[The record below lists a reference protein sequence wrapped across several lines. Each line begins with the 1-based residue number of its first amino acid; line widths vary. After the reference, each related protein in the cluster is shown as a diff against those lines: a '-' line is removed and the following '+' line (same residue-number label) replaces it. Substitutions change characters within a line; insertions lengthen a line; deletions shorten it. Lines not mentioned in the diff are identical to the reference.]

1 MGIKLSFLHKHLPN
15 LPENFGEVIDEQ
27 CEQCQHD
34 LEVKKKN
41 WGHFFFRKNLGS
53 FDSEAKSCQN
63 LGSNIPQRQLFPPV
77 IYRALSLLN

>member
-34 LEVKKKN
+34 LEVKKKT
-41 WGHFFFRKNLGS
+41 GVIFFLEKTWAHLIQ
-53 FDSEAKSCQN
+53 KPKVVK
-63 LGSNIPQRQLFPPV
+63 I
-77 IYRALSLLN
+77 